1 MFWDILRKDLK
12 RKKTMNAI
20 LFIFVVLSACFV
32 AAGLSNVVSVMSGT
46 DYYFDKAGLG
56 DYIVVTLGEEN
67 IDAVS
72 DRLEGESY
80 VTAVR
85 TELALTVDGDNIS
98 LPGKG
103 GYETPDR
110 MIMIQT
116 IEDSAID
123 FFDNNSRAILSISR
137 SETRY
142 IPSRSRAMQKM
153 RSWALILWEIRGS
166 SLAAKTGRR
175 SMRTKNIRLCIRS
188 SSAMS
193 IRLIPDS

>member
-80 VTAVR
+80 VTAV
-85 TELALTVDGDNIS
+85 
-98 LPGKG
+98 
-103 GYETPDR
+103 
-110 MIMIQT
+110 
-116 IEDSAID
+116 
-123 FFDNNSRAILSISR
+123 
-137 SETRY
+137 
-142 IPSRSRAMQKM
+142 
-153 RSWALILWEIRGS
+153 
-166 SLAAKTGRR
+166 
-175 SMRTKNIRLCIRS
+175 
-188 SSAMS
+188 
-193 IRLIPDS
+193 

>member
-123 FFDNNSRAILSISR
+123 FFDNNNEVLTYVAPGQAYLSGSFMSKNGLKPGDLVDI
-137 SETRY
+137 
-142 IPSRSRAMQKM
+142 
-153 RSWALILWEIRGS
+153 EIGDKVYT
-166 SLAAKTGRR
+166 LTGQMVR
-175 SMRTKNIRLCIRS
+175 
-188 SSAMS
+188 
-193 IRLIPDS
+193 

>member
-12 RKKTMNAI
+12 RKKTMNII

-56 DYIVVTLGEEN
+56 DYIVVTLGEQN

-98 LPGKG
+98 LPGKDG
-103 GYETPDR
+103 
-110 MIMIQT
+110 
-116 IEDSAID
+116 
-123 FFDNNSRAILSISR
+123 
-137 SETRY
+137 
-142 IPSRSRAMQKM
+142 
-153 RSWALILWEIRGS
+153 
-166 SLAAKTGRR
+166 
-175 SMRTKNIRLCIRS
+175 
-188 SSAMS
+188 
-193 IRLIPDS
+193 